1 MPVILLAARRV
12 LAVLGALALIA
23 AAGTCS
29 AAVAQASVL
38 RISTGAPTGR
48 PIAADFLGLSLE
60 YRSIPGL
67 AGPELRSINPVL
79 VQLIRNLVPRGRPV
93 LRIGGQSADRTWW
106 PVGGMSRPLGITYNL
121 TPGWMTSA
129 RALAEATDARLI
141 LGVGLEANRANIDA
155 IEASQLLGDLGRQY
169 VAALEIGNE
178 PELYTV
184 VPWYRKLH
192 GAPIPWY
199 SHVGVPVFS
208 RRPGYN
214 HNAFLGEFARTL
226 SVLPRL
232 PIAGP
237 EVGLV
242 PWLDGFRRFV
252 APASRVSIVTWH
264 AYGLSQCVTVPSSPL
279 YPTVAHLLA
288 LTASRAMVSGTS
300 SDVALAHRAGAS
312 FRVDE
317 MNSVTCNGRVGVS
330 NTFASALWVMDALF
344 TIVAGGVDGVNIH
357 TFQNAAN
364 GLFDFD
370 CSNGQWIGTVHPLYY
385 GALMFAQAAPPG
397 SRLLTISSG
406 NQDQVRAWATLAPDR
421 RIRVLL
427 INDSLTRSARAL
439 VHTPITA
446 GLASIERLRAPSA
459 YATGGVTLGGESFGA
474 RTNTGLLP
482 TPQVNTVA
490 PRSGVSPITL
500 PAASAALVTL
510 GPGPVR

>member
-1 MPVILLAARRV
+1 LPAILLAARRV
-12 LAVLGALALIA
+12 LAVLGGLALIA
-23 AAGTCS
+23 AAGARS
-29 AAVAQASVL
+29 AAVAQASVF
-38 RISTGAPTGR
+38 RISTGASTGR

-60 YRSIPGL
+60 YRSIPGWV
-67 AGPELRSINPVL
+67 GTDPRSINPVL

-93 LRIGGQSADRTWW
+93 LRVGGQSADRTWW
-106 PVGGMSRPLGITYNL
+106 PVGGISRPRGITYNL
-121 TPGWMTSA
+121 TPRWLVSA

-141 LGVGLEANRANIDA
+141 LGVGLEANRASIDA
-155 IEASQLLGDLGRQY
+155 TEAGELLRGLGRRY

-199 SHVGVPVFS
+199 SHLGVPVFA

-214 HNAFLGEFARTL
+214 PTAFLGEFARTL
-226 SVLPRL
+226 AVLPRL

-237 EVGLV
+237 EAGLV

-252 APASRVSIVTWH
+252 APASRVRIVTWH
-264 AYGLSQCVTVPSSPL
+264 AYGLSQCVTDPSSPL
-279 YPTVAHLLA
+279 YPTVPNLLA
-288 LTASRAMVSGTS
+288 LAASRAMVNGVSP
-300 SDVALAHRAGAS
+300 DVALAHRVGAT

-344 TIVAGGVDGVNIH
+344 TIAAAGVDGVNIH

-370 CSNGQWIGTVHPLYY
+370 RSHGQWVGTVHPLYY

-397 SRLLTISSG
+397 SRLLTIRSG
-406 NQDQVRAWATLAPDR
+406 NQDQVRAWATLAPDG

-439 VHTPITA
+439 VRTPIRA
-446 GLASIERLRAPSA
+446 GLASIERLRASSA
-459 YATGGVTLGGESFGA
+459 YATRSVTLGGASFGA
-474 RTNTGLLP
+474 RTTTGLLP
-482 TPQVNTVA
+482 TPRANAVA
-490 PRSGVSPITL
+490 PRSGVYAATL
-500 PAASAALVTL
+500 PAAGAALLTIA
-510 GPGPVR
+510 PAARS

>member
-1 MPVILLAARRV
+1 VILLAARRV
-12 LAVLGALALIA
+12 LAVLGALAVIV
-23 AAGTCS
+23 AAGSCS

-38 RISTGAPTGR
+38 WISTGAPTGR

-155 IEASQLLGDLGRQY
+155 IEASQLLGGLGRQY

-214 HNAFLGEFARTL
+214 HNAFLGEFARTV

-252 APASRVSIVTWH
+252 APASRVRIVTWH

-344 TIVAGGVDGVNIH
+344 TIAAGGVDGVNIH

-385 GALMFAQAAPPG
+385 GALTFAQAAPPG

-421 RIRVLL
+421 RIRVLV

-490 PRSGVSPITL
+490 PRSGVYPITL